1 MERKTTFVVA
11 GQLFETALNVEEVK
25 KNIFT
30 NTPVPVVLTIQTATK
45 YPNIVLAP
53 LTVENGIAYIDRDNL
68 ELVEDWVAK
77 YEAEEKDILERQ
89 IQWKKDED
97 ARLAQEEKAKKV
109 SSKKTK

>member
-11 GQLFETALNVEEVK
+11 GQFFETALPINEVK
-25 KNIFT
+25 QNIFN
-30 NTPVPVVLTIQTATK
+30 NTPIPVVLTIQTTTK

-53 LTVENGIAYIDRDNL
+53 LTVENGIAFIDRDNV
-68 ELVEDWVAK
+68 ELIGDWVAK

-97 ARLAQEEKAKKV
+97 ARLAQEDKPKKV
-109 SSKKTK
+109 LSKKTK